1 MPLYAAY
8 ATHTHECHSGLLIG
22 ALRELSNNPKIASRR
37 TFTIKQKFTTHQ
49 LAYLITYLLH
59 SFDLLAGHHTTH
71 TLHPAS
77 RNRTPI
83 YGTHSPPH
91 TTSHTPST
99 LTPATAPLAY
109 THPNAAA
116 SQLKITTYLSVHP
129 LFTARGTLLC
139 VPYTDRKS
147 VV

>member
-71 TLHPAS
+71 TLHPATALLS
-77 RNRTPI
+77 MARTLLL
-83 YGTHSPPH
+83 TLPH
-91 TTSHTPST
+91 THLVLSR
-99 LTPATAPLAY
+99 PL
-109 THPNAAA
+109 
-116 SQLKITTYLSVHP
+116 P
-129 LFTARGTLLC
+129 LL
-139 VPYTDRKS
+139 
-147 VV
+147 